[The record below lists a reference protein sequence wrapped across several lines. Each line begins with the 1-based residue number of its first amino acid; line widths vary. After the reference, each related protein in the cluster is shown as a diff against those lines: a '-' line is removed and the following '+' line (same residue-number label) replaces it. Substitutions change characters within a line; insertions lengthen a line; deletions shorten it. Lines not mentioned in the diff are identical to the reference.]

1 MDTSKFQ
8 TSFIPKKQALGGLPA
23 SKHSGGLFHLFGTII
38 FSVAI
43 LLSVGVFAYE
53 AFLGSR
59 ISKMEIGLSAARVA
73 IQPELIKELS
83 RANTRFISAE
93 EILNNHEKV
102 SSFFTLLEDL
112 TLQSIQFSSFD
123 YSGTE
128 SNGVIVKMKGLASS
142 YSSVA
147 LQSKVFSDDT
157 RILSTQFYDL
167 DLDEDG
173 NVVFSVVLKVDP
185 MVVSYK
191 KTIEDEF
198 QAMESLL
205 MPQEPVE
212 GSLPVNNEATTT
224 EDLPLSEEVV
234 GTNAQ

>member
-8 TSFIPKKQALGGLPA
+8 TSFIPQKQALGGLPA
-23 SKHSGGLFHLFGTII
+23 SRHSGGLFHLFGTII
-38 FSVAI
+38 FAVAVF
-43 LLSVGVFAYE
+43 LSAGVFAYE
-53 AFLGSR
+53 SFLESR

-73 IQPELIKELS
+73 IQPDLIKELS

-102 SSFFTLLEDL
+102 SSFFGLLEEL

-128 SNGVIVKMKGLASS
+128 SNGVTVKMKGLASS

-147 LQSKVFSDDT
+147 LQSKVFSDDS
-157 RILSTQFYDL
+157 RILSAQFYDL

-198 QAMESLL
+198 QAMETLL
-205 MPQEPVE
+205 MPQE
-212 GSLPVNNEATTT
+212 GIDSSLPVDGATTT
-224 EDLPLSEEVV
+224 LGLPLSEGVID
-234 GTNAQ
+234 TNTQ